1 MFRNSYILV
10 VLLLAFSLGCA
21 QAATAVSNKIKDLQ
35 EAQKQRELRAKE
47 LRAKELRDSTE
58 TPSETKE
65 VSAAQAAVPTRREEL
80 TFTLTDNS
88 VIIGKILQEGLPF
101 DSQLGQHKVNGE
113 DIASFKEGILRLED
127 GTVLKGSFTI
137 ESVGIKSEFG
147 EIQTKVSNI
156 LSIVR

>member
-21 QAATAVSNKIKDLQ
+21 QAATAVSNKIKELQ
-35 EAQKQRELRAKE
+35 EAQKQRALHE
-47 LRAKELRDSTE
+47 KELRDSTE

-65 VSAAQAAVPTRREEL
+65 VLAAQVEVPTRREEL

-88 VIIGKILQEGLPF
+88 VIIGKILQEELPF